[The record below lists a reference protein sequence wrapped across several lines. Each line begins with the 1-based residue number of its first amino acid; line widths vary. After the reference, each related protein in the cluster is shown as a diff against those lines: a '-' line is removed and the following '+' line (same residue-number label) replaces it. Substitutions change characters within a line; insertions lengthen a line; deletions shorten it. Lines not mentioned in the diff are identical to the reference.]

1 MSGEKPSANTATRG
15 FTRIFFSDVI
25 LRSSDKLGDEESLRP
40 FASLTM
46 TKRESPG
53 LPLLR

>member
-46 TKRESPG
+46 IKRESPG
-53 LPLLR
+53 LPLLG